1 MHLTRVVITEDSKL
15 LATRAHDSAR
25 SYNSCACLK
34 YIGSSARQLVQSI
47 LPPLTSQRS
56 LLCPELK
63 SLKPF
68 EDSTLFSCKHDTTF
82 SFVWGTKT
90 AATSCEWIIQI
101 SDGNCV
107 ASLVHSTSGIFGK
120 FRELQAEVKRRTLT
134 FPTGQVK
141 SSWQQRCTR

>member
-1 MHLTRVVITEDSKL
+1 MHLTRVVIIEDSKI

-34 YIGSSARQLVQSI
+34 YIGSGACQLVQSI
-47 LPPLTSQRS
+47 LLPLTSQRS
-56 LLCPELK
+56 LLCPRTRVWNP
-63 SLKPF
+63 SRIQRYFHANIIP
-68 EDSTLFSCKHDTTF
+68 LFLLF
-82 SFVWGTKT
+82 GALM

-101 SDGNCV
+101 SDGNNV
-107 ASLVHSTSGIFGK
+107 ASLVPSTSGIFGK
-120 FRELQAEVKRRTLT
+120 FGELQAEVKRRTLT